1 LRSILSARQRLMIYV
16 VATIE
21 VQPGKR
27 EEFLALQKSL
37 LPLVRAEQGCLEYV
51 SSVDLPLNPEK
62 NPPRGDVIVMQE
74 KWETLDH
81 LKANAGAP
89 NMNDFRTKS
98 KALVK
103 STKVEVFE
111 PVQ

>member
-1 LRSILSARQRLMIYV
+1 MIYV

-21 VQPGKR
+21 LLPGKR
-27 EEFLALQKSL
+27 DEFLTLQKSL
-37 LPLVRAEQGCLEYV
+37 LPLVRAEAGCIEYV
-51 SSVDLPLNPEK
+51 STVDLPLNPEK
-62 NPPRGDVIVMQE
+62 HPPRGDVVVMQE
-74 KWETLDH
+74 KWQTLDH
-81 LKANAGAP
+81 LKAHAVAP
-89 NMNDFRTKS
+89 HMNDFRGKS